1 MSKRRNP
8 FAWLGAPYYL
18 WAAVFIIIPL
28 LLVVWYGL
36 TDSTGAFTF
45 ENVAAILNPAHSK
58 ALLLSVLLSL
68 AATGVCL
75 VLAYPLCMILTS
87 LQKKA
92 NSFIV
97 LILIL
102 PMWMNFLL
110 RTYAWQSLLEKAG
123 IINSLLSSLG
133 LPAQHLI
140 NTPGAIVFGM
150 VYDFLPFMVLPIY
163 TSLQKIDRNVIN
175 AAHDLGAGH
184 VQTFL
189 RVIFPLSLPGVI
201 SGITMVFIP
210 GLTTFVISSLLGGG
224 KILLIGNVIEQE
236 FTQAYDWNLGS
247 GLSLVLLIFIIL
259 NVILSTFTDKDQEG
273 VVK

>member
-1 MSKRRNP
+1 MSKRKNP

-58 ALLLSVLLSL
+58 ALLLSILLSL

-75 VLAYPLCMILTS
+75 LLAYPLCMILTS

-150 VYDFLPFMVLPIY
+150 ALTKAPRRTMFWALIVPSFSAVSAALMTV
-163 TSLQKIDRNVIN
+163 TS
-175 AAHDLGAGH
+175 G
-184 VQTFL
+184 
-189 RVIFPLSLPGVI
+189 
-201 SGITMVFIP
+201 
-210 GLTTFVISSLLGGG
+210 TTFFISSMASCGYSAAPVRTG
-224 KILLIGNVIEQE
+224 IG
-236 FTQAYDWNLGS
+236 
-247 GLSLVLLIFIIL
+247 
-259 NVILSTFTDKDQEG
+259 
-273 VVK
+273 